1 MLTLYK
7 QPKSRFPFTIGG
19 AGGFMGPGQK
29 GKGYYGLLKRAE
41 ALTLEER
48 GWENYGEGST
58 PMRADMYQSYG
69 WLNAFSYKDNKL
81 YSHRG
86 AEAYLNINE
95 RTKRANKASGY
106 EMVWRPVYSKAK
118 KNPWFLHQP
127 SRTKPFRLRSCPKIT
142 PSYVPS
148 RFVFG
153 DNPTTRKGGP
163 SRHRL
168 RSCTN
173 PSASHTQTTN
183 TVARRSLPAT
193 SKGLHPKSNA

>member
-69 WLNAFSYKDNKL
+69 WLNAFSYKDNKP

-118 KNPWFLHQP
+118 KNPWFP
-127 SRTKPFRLRSCPKIT
+127 SDV
-142 PSYVPS
+142 SY
-148 RFVFG
+148 
-153 DNPTTRKGGP
+153 
-163 SRHRL
+163 
-168 RSCTN
+168 
-173 PSASHTQTTN
+173 PSALTDQTISITQLSN
-183 TVARRSLPAT
+183 LAHPVARRSLPAT
-193 SKGLHPKSNA
+193 SKGSPKSNA